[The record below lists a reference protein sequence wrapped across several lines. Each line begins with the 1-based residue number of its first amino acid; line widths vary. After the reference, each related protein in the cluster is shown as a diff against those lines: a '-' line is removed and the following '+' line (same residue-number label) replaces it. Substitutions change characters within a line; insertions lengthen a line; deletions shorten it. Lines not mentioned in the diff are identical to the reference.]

1 MTALSLSVDLESGTF
16 DVDNTPGPGVWLS
29 SVTRAAKV
37 WRRIRAS
44 SPFTHGST
52 QTHAVLEDAQI
63 DVVLY
68 AEAAS
73 AAALDALKDEVE
85 AAFGQFVFTM
95 AVTEDGVVK
104 TYTCD
109 CADITWNPHDEGMAR
124 RLIAQATLNIPVF
137 PVAS

>member
-1 MTALSLSVDLESGTF
+1 MTSLSLSVTLEAGTL
-16 DVDNTPGPGVWLS
+16 DVDNTPGPGLWLS
-29 SVTRAAKV
+29 SVTRPAKV

-44 SPFTHGST
+44 SPLTHGST

-68 AEAAS
+68 AEAAN
-73 AAALDALKDEVE
+73 AAALEALRVQVE
-85 AAFGQFVFTM
+85 DAFGQFVFTM

-109 CADITWNPHDEGMAR
+109 CADITWNAHDEGMAT
-124 RLIAQATLNIPVF
+124 RLLAQATLNIPVF